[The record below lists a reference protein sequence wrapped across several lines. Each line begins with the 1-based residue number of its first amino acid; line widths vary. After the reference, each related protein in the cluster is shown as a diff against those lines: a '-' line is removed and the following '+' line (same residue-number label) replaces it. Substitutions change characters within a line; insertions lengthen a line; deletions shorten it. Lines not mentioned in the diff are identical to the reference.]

1 MRTRVF
7 LAMLGLMALGSGCGV
22 QAYDLPLP
30 GKEVGSGDGYV
41 VTAKFNDV
49 VDVVPRTK
57 VMANDVPVGQV
68 DAVEREGWHAKV
80 TMTIRKDIELPADAL
95 ANVRQTSLLGEKYI
109 SLVPPQGS
117 TVASAGKLGDGAVIG
132 LDRTNRNPEVE
143 EVLGALSFLLAGGGV
158 GQLKTISDELNTMMD
173 GRTGGMK
180 DLLGNLETTVASL
193 NQHKS
198 SIIRAMEQVDRLT
211 RTLNKESEKI
221 EEAIDSFGPALEV
234 LRQQHADL
242 LKMMKA
248 LDRLG
253 VVATRV
259 INQSG
264 ANLTTALDELAPT
277 LRELAD
283 AGASL
288 PRGLMMA
295 ASFPFPE
302 NAAGLAMGDYSNALF
317 HMDLDLGK
325 LVGSLT
331 NGKSPGLLPQVF
343 QLCLSYSKGCEAIQ
357 PLAKALCDLTNLQL
371 TCSVVGKE
379 DTPAKPGE
387 KTPKLPDVADLLP
400 KSSTSTSTKTP
411 GLSGLVPEIAEGLSA
426 PADADTPSAEPTTG
440 GLTGLLEGLLG
451 GGKR

>member
-7 LAMLGLMALGSGCGV
+7 LAMAGLVAMASGCGV

-30 GKEVGSGDGYV
+30 GKEVGEGDGYV
-41 VTAKFNDV
+41 VTAEFNDV

-57 VMANDVPVGQV
+57 VMANDVPIGQV
-68 DAVEREGWHAKV
+68 DKVEREGWHAKV
-80 TMTIRKDIELPADAL
+80 TMTLRKNIELPADAL

-109 SLVPPQGS
+109 ALVAPEGS
-117 TVASAGKLGDGAVIG
+117 TVASAGRLGDGATIG

-173 GRTGGMK
+173 GRTGDMRA
-180 DLLGNLETTVASL
+180 LLGNLETTVASL
-193 NQHKS
+193 NQQKG

-221 EEAIDSFGPALEV
+221 EAAIDSFGPALEV

-283 AGASL
+283 AGDSL

-302 NAAGLAMGDYSNALF
+302 NASGLAMGDYSNALF

-331 NGKSPGLLPQVF
+331 NGESSGLPQVF
-343 QLCLSYSKGCEAIQ
+343 QICLSYSKGCAAIQ
-357 PLAKALCDLTNLQL
+357 PLAKSLCDLTNLQMV
-371 TCSVVGKE
+371 CSVVGKE
-379 DTPAKPGE
+379 DTPLKPGE
-387 KTPKLPDVADLLP
+387 KAPKLPDISDLLP
-400 KSSTSTSTKTP
+400 KSETSTKTP
-411 GLSGLVPEIAEGLSA
+411 GLNDLVPEIAEGLSS
-426 PADADTPSAEPTTG
+426 PTETESPTAEPTTG
-440 GLTGLLEGLLG
+440 GLLGLLGLLG
-451 GGKR
+451 GGS

>member
-1 MRTRVF
+1 MRRAWVAAAILGV
-7 LAMLGLMALGSGCGV
+7 LAVASGCGV

-30 GKEVGSGDGYV
+30 GKEVGEGDGYV
-41 VTAKFNDV
+41 VTAEFNDV

-68 DAVEREGWHAKV
+68 DKVEREGWHAKV
-80 TMTIRKDIELPADAL
+80 TMTIRKNIELPADAL

-109 SLVPPQGS
+109 ALVAPEGS
-117 TVASAGKLGDGAVIG
+117 TVASAGKLGDGATIG

-173 GRTGGMK
+173 GRTGDMRA
-180 DLLGNLETTVASL
+180 LLGNLETTVASL
-193 NQHKS
+193 NQQKG
-198 SIIRAMEQVDRLT
+198 SIIKAMEQVDRLT
-211 RTLNKESEKI
+211 RTLNKESTSI
-221 EEAIDSFGPALEV
+221 EAAIDSFGPALEV

-264 ANLTTALDELAPT
+264 ANLTTALEELAPT

-283 AGASL
+283 AGDSL

-302 NAAGLAMGDYSNALF
+302 NASGLAMGDYSNALF

-331 NGKSPGLLPQVF
+331 NGESPGLLPQVF
-343 QLCLSYSKGCEAIQ
+343 QICLSYSKGCEAIQ
-357 PLAKALCDLTNLQL
+357 PLAKALCDLTNMQI

-379 DTPAKPGE
+379 DTAAKPGE
-387 KTPKLPDVADLLP
+387 KTPKLPDISDLLP
-400 KSSTSTSTKTP
+400 KSSASTKTP
-411 GLSGLVPEIAEGLSA
+411 GLNDLVPEIAEGLSA
-426 PADADTPSAEPTTG
+426 PTDAESPTAEPTTG
-440 GLTGLLEGLLG
+440 GLAGLLGLLG
-451 GGKR
+451 GGS

>member
-1 MRTRVF
+1 MRSRIWALV
-7 LAMLGLMALGSGCGV
+7 AMLGLVAAASGCGV

-30 GKEVGSGDGYV
+30 GKEVATGEGYV
-41 VTAKFNDV
+41 VTAEFRDV

-68 DAVEREGWHAKV
+68 DSVQRKGWHAKV
-80 TMTIRKDIELPADAL
+80 TMTIRKNIDLPADAL

-109 SLVPPQGS
+109 ALIAPEGS
-117 TVASAGKLGDGAVIG
+117 TVASAGKLGDGAAIG

-173 GRTGGMK
+173 GRTGDMRS
-180 DLLGNLETTVASL
+180 LLGNLETTVASL
-193 NQHKS
+193 NQQKG
-198 SIIRAMEQVDRLT
+198 SIIKAMEQVDRLT
-211 RTLNKESEKI
+211 RTLNKESKSI
-221 EEAIDSFGPALEV
+221 EDAIDSFGPALKV

-264 ANLTTALDELAPT
+264 ANLTSVLEDLAPT

-283 AGASL
+283 AGDSL

-302 NAAGLAMGDYSNALF
+302 NASGLAMGDYSNALF

-343 QLCLSYSKGCEAIQ
+343 QICLSYSKGCEAIQ
-357 PLAKALCDLTNLQL
+357 PLAKALCDLTNLQI

-379 DTPAKPGE
+379 DTAPKPGE
-387 KTPKLPDVADLLP
+387 KTPKLPDMSDLLP
-400 KSSTSTSTKTP
+400 KSQTQSKAPGLNDLVPEITEGLTAPPGGSSTAEAPSG
-411 GLSGLVPEIAEGLSA
+411 GLSGLL
-426 PADADTPSAEPTTG
+426 
-440 GLTGLLEGLLG
+440 GLLG
-451 GGKR
+451 GGTK

>member
-1 MRTRVF
+1 MRTRAF
-7 LAMLGLMALGSGCGV
+7 LAMLGIVAMASGCGI

-30 GKEVGSGDGYV
+30 GKEVGEGKGYV
-41 VTAKFNDV
+41 VTAEFNDV

-68 DAVEREGWHAKV
+68 DTVKREGWHAKI
-80 TMTIRKDIELPADAL
+80 TMTIRKNIELPADAL

-109 SLVPPQGS
+109 ALVAPEGS
-117 TVASAGKLGDGAVIG
+117 TVASAGKLGDGAAIG

-173 GRTGGMK
+173 GRTGDMRA
-180 DLLGNLETTVASL
+180 LLGNLETTVASL
-193 NQHKS
+193 NQQKG
-198 SIIRAMEQVDRLT
+198 SIIKAMEQVDRLT
-211 RTLNKESEKI
+211 RTLNKESKSI
-221 EEAIDSFGPALEV
+221 EEALDSFGPALKV
-234 LRQQHADL
+234 LREQHDDL
-242 LKMMKA
+242 MKMMKS
-248 LDRLG
+248 LDKLG

-264 ANLTTALDELAPT
+264 ANLTTALEELQPT

-283 AGASL
+283 AGDSL
-288 PRGLMMA
+288 PRGLTMA

-331 NGKSPGLLPQVF
+331 NGKSPGVLPQVF
-343 QLCLSYSKGCEAIQ
+343 QICLSYSKGCEAIQ
-357 PLAKALCDLTNLQL
+357 PVAKALCDLTKMQMV
-371 TCSVVGKE
+371 CSVVGKE
-379 DTPAKPGE
+379 DTALKPGE
-387 KTPKLPDVADLLP
+387 KAPKLPDLSDLLP
-400 KSSTSTSTKTP
+400 KSQAQTKTP
-411 GLSGLVPEIAEGLSA
+411 GLNGLVPEITEGLSG
-426 PADADTPSAEPTTG
+426 PSSVESPSAAPTG
-440 GLTGLLEGLLG
+440 GLAGLLG
-451 GGKR
+451 MLGGGSK

>member
-1 MRTRVF
+1 MRSRIRSFV
-7 LAMLGLMALGSGCGV
+7 AVLGTLVVASGCGV

-30 GKEVGSGDGYV
+30 GKEVGEGDGYV
-41 VTAKFNDV
+41 VTAEFNDV

-68 DAVEREGWHAKV
+68 DKVEREGWHAKV
-80 TMTIRKDIELPADAL
+80 TMTVRKNIELPADAL

-109 SLVPPQGS
+109 ALVAPEGS
-117 TVASAGKLGDGAVIG
+117 TIASAGRLGDGATIG

-173 GRTGGMK
+173 GRTGDMRA
-180 DLLGNLETTVASL
+180 LLGNLETTVASL
-193 NQHKS
+193 NQQKG
-198 SIIRAMEQVDRLT
+198 SIIKAMEQVDRLT
-211 RTLNKESEKI
+211 RTLNKESAKI
-221 EEAIDSFGPALEV
+221 EAAIDSFGPALEV

-242 LKMMKA
+242 MKMMKA

-283 AGASL
+283 AGDSL

-302 NAAGLAMGDYSNALF
+302 NASGLAMGDYSNALF

-331 NGKSPGLLPQVF
+331 NGESSGLPQVF
-343 QLCLSYSKGCEAIQ
+343 QICLSYSKGCEAIQ
-357 PLAKALCDLTNLQL
+357 PLAKSLCDLTNLQMV
-371 TCSVVGKE
+371 CSVVGKE
-379 DTPAKPGE
+379 DTAAKPGE
-387 KTPKLPDVADLLP
+387 KTPKLPDISDLLP
-400 KSSTSTSTKTP
+400 KSSTSTKTP
-411 GLSGLVPEIAEGLSA
+411 GLNDLVPEIAEGLSS
-426 PADADTPSAEPTTG
+426 PTGTESPTAEPTTG
-440 GLTGLLEGLLG
+440 GLAGLLGLLG
-451 GGKR
+451 GGS